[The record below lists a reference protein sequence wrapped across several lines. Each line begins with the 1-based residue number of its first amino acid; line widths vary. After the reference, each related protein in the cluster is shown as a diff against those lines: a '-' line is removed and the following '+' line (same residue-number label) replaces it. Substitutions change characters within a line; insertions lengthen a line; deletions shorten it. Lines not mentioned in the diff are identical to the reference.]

1 MRRPAGALAS
11 HQVNE
16 LLDTHARLADEVAQE
31 TWTQGRVLAS
41 DKRRSGWAL
50 PVPGGLLGPHDLL
63 DAHGDAHK
71 GTAKLSASGATFEL
85 SAGSSWA
92 SGGLARRDLELEG
105 MPRGPAPNLA
115 PWSVAPVDVLVTA
128 GSAAAPRAL
137 SAARL
142 RSGESSWRVDSA
154 VAFAEGWNG
163 AAVVD
168 RSSGALLG
176 LLLVQADGARVQ
188 SIPPE
193 ALGE

>member
-1 MRRPAGALAS
+1 
-11 HQVNE
+11 
-16 LLDTHARLADEVAQE
+16 
-31 TWTQGRVLAS
+31 
-41 DKRRSGWAL
+41 
-50 PVPGGLLGPHDLL
+50 
-63 DAHGDAHK
+63 
-71 GTAKLSASGATFEL
+71 
-85 SAGSSWA
+85 
-92 SGGLARRDLELEG
+92 
-105 MPRGPAPNLA
+105 
-115 PWSVAPVDVLVTA
+115 
-128 GSAAAPRAL
+128 AAAPRAL